1 LNCFWDETVPKQ
13 AVSVD
18 LLEFTQKVKLL

>member
-18 LLEFTQKVKLL
+18 LLEFTQKVKIL